1 MSDELTTQ
9 PGGDG
14 PGAAGGPAAVDAERY
29 GPWAVIAGGSEGVGS
44 ELAYVLAD
52 AGINTVLLAR
62 RQEPLDE
69 TAAEVRRRGAEC
81 RVLAVDL
88 TASDAVARIAG
99 VTDDLDIGLVVL
111 NAGANTYG
119 SEFIQSDL
127 DRVQTV
133 IDLNITSPMQLV
145 RHFGPKLRDRRG
157 GGICVMG
164 SMAGYLGHRDMS
176 IYSGVK
182 AFSRV
187 WVEGL
192 WLEMKD
198 HDVDVVEVVLGVTRT
213 PAMERAGLDMD
224 QPGLAV
230 ADPADVAREVV
241 GRLGDGPVAIIGGEA
256 NEKQIG
262 WSSGTDR
269 ARIVAGA
276 DRHMQKLRGS
286 A

>member
-1 MSDELTTQ
+1 MSREAVTA
-9 PGGDG
+9 DG
-14 PGAAGGPAAVDAERY
+14 LEPIDPQKY

-44 ELAYVLAD
+44 ELAFLLAD

-62 RQEPLDE
+62 RQGPLDE
-69 TAAEVRRRGAEC
+69 TAAEVRRRGVEC

-88 TASDAVARIAG
+88 TAKDSVDRIAEA
-99 VTDDLDIGLVVL
+99 TDDLDIGLVIL

-119 SEFIQSDL
+119 SEFIESDL

-133 IDLNITSPMQLV
+133 IDLNITSPLALV
-145 RHFGPKLRDRRG
+145 RHFGPMLRERG
-157 GGICVMG
+157 RGGICVMG

-192 WLEMKD
+192 WLEMRD
-198 HDVDVVEVVLGVTRT
+198 SGVDVVEAILGVTRT

-224 QPGLAV
+224 QPGLSV
-230 ADPADVAREVV
+230 ADPADVAREVL
-241 GRLGDGPVAIIGGEA
+241 GRLTHGPVAVIGGEA